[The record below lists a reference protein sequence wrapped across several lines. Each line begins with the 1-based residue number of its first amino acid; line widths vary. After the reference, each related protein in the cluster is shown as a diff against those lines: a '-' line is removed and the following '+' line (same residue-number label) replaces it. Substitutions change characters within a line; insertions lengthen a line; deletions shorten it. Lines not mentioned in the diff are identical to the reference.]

1 METFSVLLGICAGN
15 SPVTGEFPTQ
25 RPVTRSFDVFF
36 LYLRLN
42 KRLSKESRGWW
53 FQTTLR
59 PLWRHCNEPEW
70 KGMIDYLINCSS
82 PKKVAVRYVINIIEL
97 LQNISVTTFYEIKLW
112 ASIYININHKAVS
125 VLYVTGFVFN
135 TMVNKARLVTH
146 IQVSY
151 LISPWTRRPPFRSR
165 YVRMHFGEWKV
176 LFFIKI
182 SLEFVHLTMV

>member
-82 PKKVAVRYVINIIEL
+82 PKKVAVKYVINIIEL
-97 LQNISVTTFYEIKLW
+97 LQNISVTTFYGIKLW

-125 VLYVTGFVFN
+125 VLYVTGYRN
-135 TMVNKARLVTH
+135 WPRYGLRWSGWYCHQAQHELCRPSRGRLR
-146 IQVSY
+146 
-151 LISPWTRRPPFRSR
+151 PRRPAQR
-165 YVRMHFGEWKV
+165 V
-176 LFFIKI
+176 LC
-182 SLEFVHLTMV
+182 LMAVPPTTAQTV